1 MSRFFS
7 KKVRPQNKSS
17 QNIESTQVLY
27 LVSRIENIFITAHY
41 EEIIKYFIVHK
52 GYFHSG

>member
-7 KKVRPQNKSS
+7 NKVRPQNKSS

-27 LVSRIENIFITAHY
+27 LVSWIENIFITAHY